1 MKKFYL
7 FVILLVSG
15 FGFAQVNLTGNA
27 SYALKI
33 SGEVGA
39 DGSSCGNNV
48 TRGLQWIASNDIN
61 NKAKTIVQGTASYP
75 DNGHGLT
82 AQKFDPAIV
91 YFTDTDKIKELFVG
105 TTKRDRGTSGCKD
118 VQYSTATIP
127 VTTDNFSQNFVF
139 SDLALNQSGNVQ
151 VDVYPIINLINPD
164 TNNNILG
171 TETSIVIPQIKGIDP
186 KYFNWMYHI
195 DGDQKKIKVGPITL
209 LIDVWRSLPDEY
221 QGKNSLD
228 IKCKEFL
235 DVSAIGK
242 KIWLRANTTGTT
254 VEFLCAKSAPYIDAV
269 DDAQT
274 SCFNGKDAR
283 AIMKFSSKLIE
294 GETLRITVLQ
304 VTAAGEPMNEVFSMD
319 PDQSIT
325 IGDDLLF
332 EIPRDLKEGHYR
344 VSLIGWYKEP
354 NKPGANT
361 YVMDPNHQKVFTIT
375 SPTAVDFSAT
385 KKNDVN
391 CYNGND
397 GAINVEASGGI
408 DKGIYQ
414 YSTNAGV
421 SWNSFTN
428 GDKTTI
434 EGLVKGK
441 YVVRVRKLRNDKDT
455 VGCLALTPKEEV
467 KEIPVEIEQPESP
480 LALSGDVSQ
489 KDPTFKGAQDGTII
503 ASIKGGS
510 PIGGNKYSYEWR
522 NEKGDLIDA
531 GKSKG
536 SFFDGIYTITLSG
549 VPEGT
554 YTLKVTDKFS
564 CELTLKDIAVLDD
577 PEPIEIIL
585 KVKQNIFCNSANL
598 GEEGFENK
606 TLAANG
612 SLVALVKGGKTL
624 KATDNKG
631 LPYYFYWK
639 KQVSKDVWEDL
650 EVNDSIIKD
659 LPKGTYSINVED
671 ANRIMHGT
679 YTLTEQTP
687 IAVETTIIE
696 PDPME
701 VIFDSTDVSCFEGTN
716 GWAKASIKNGK
727 STYAYTWYGPDHNAV
742 EGDEI
747 KNLAAGTYYV
757 DVIDKVKGCF
767 VKDSVKI
774 TQPLKQVMISY
785 STIKTPTFSGAS
797 DGKLV
802 VKISGGTVFG
812 PTENNGKLYNYE
824 WINNAGDIQNV
835 TAVVE
840 NGVYIITLDNAP
852 ADTYFLTV
860 TDKNYNNA
868 SGQIVNCSVVK
879 SEMKLTE
886 PDPLK
891 VVFEIVQTISCNA
904 KNDYGKETDANP
916 NDGQRDESQ
925 DGILKAHVT
934 GGTPLE
940 LEKNNGLPY
949 FFHWKKQQDNG
960 TWRDLGVQNPVLSN
974 LSYGNYALNVEDRN
988 GVILGTY
995 TAGKWIAKDSIQF
1008 MDQPPV
1014 LTVEIEKGDVFCN
1027 GGNDGWATATAK
1039 GGSGGY
1045 TYVWSNEVESDK
1057 NTILKTGTYSVIAT
1071 DAKGCTAYA
1080 EVFIDEPKKP
1090 LAINYKEVFNPTFY
1104 KATNGRIV
1112 VEVTGGKISKDN
1124 DYWFEWKNSKGIVQT
1139 AATTSF
1145 ANDIYTIS
1153 LLGLPE
1159 ETYTLTVRDANYN
1172 LATNKASCTVANAV
1186 TELEDPD
1193 PLEVT
1198 FEIIRDISCN
1208 VSNEFG
1214 NEIDASPRDNQRDE
1228 SQDGILK
1235 AHVTGGIQLSA
1246 EKNNRLPYFYTWKKK
1261 QNDGS
1266 WAVWNNTGDTAEYL
1280 SEGTYALNIED
1291 ANGIKLGTYVNNV
1304 LVKEIDAEKY
1314 IPQPDQL
1321 KLSFTKF
1328 DVGCTTG
1335 DDGWAE
1341 AHVTGG
1347 TSPYTYQWTNGET
1360 TPKIENITTNNYFV
1374 MVTDAKGCVVQ
1385 GSIFVGDPNG
1395 ILTTETVKNPIC
1407 YKGNDG
1413 SIELNVTGGNL
1424 PYSYLWN
1431 TGAVT
1436 KDLNNLSAGNYEVT
1450 ITCPDCCVYKKR
1462 FVLKDPEPVIVN
1474 VGPDRTLCI
1483 DQSLDLDATIKD
1495 SQAKYSWTSTNGFTS
1510 NEAKINV
1517 SKAGTYHVKVTTAL
1531 GCIGEDEIVIKTSQM
1546 AISAEFLLS
1555 SQAYLDEEVIL
1566 VNTSNPFGESTDWVI
1581 PNGVKVVEQK
1591 EKYITLKF
1599 DAIGVYSIGLKQTQG
1614 ECYAVYTKNI
1624 MVEKRGALPNTETA
1638 SQFIIDFIVTP
1649 NPSNGNFKAIVNLE
1663 NNSAINLRL
1672 FSSSGQNTMIQKQ
1685 ESGKKKYEIDFNT
1698 SLQSGIYIVVLE
1710 TGQQTLVKKIIIN

>member
-1 MKKFYL
+1 MKKIY
-7 FVILLVSG
+7 LLVVLLFSG

-27 SYALKI
+27 TYALKI

-61 NKAKTIVQGTASYP
+61 NNPKTIVQGTASYP
-75 DNGHGLT
+75 NNGHGLT
-82 AQKFDPAIV
+82 AQTFDPAIV
-91 YFTDTDKIKELFVG
+91 YFTDTDKIKELFIG
-105 TTKRDRGTSGCKD
+105 TTKRDRGTTGCKD

-151 VDVYPIINLINPD
+151 VDVYPIINLVNPN
-164 TNNNILG
+164 TLNNIIG
-171 TETSIVIPQIKGIDP
+171 TESSINVPAISGIKNE
-186 KYFNWMYHI
+186 YFNWMYHI
-195 DGDQKKIKVGPITL
+195 EGEQDRIRFGFGWRMVDK
-209 LIDVWRSLPDEY
+209 WRSLPAAY
-221 QGKNSLD
+221 QGRNELN
-228 IKCKEFL
+228 ILCKDFL
-235 DVSAIGK
+235 PYEAVGK
-242 KIWLRANTTGTT
+242 KIWLRANTNGST
-254 VEFLCAKSAPYIDAV
+254 VELLYVKSAPHILSV
-269 DDAQT
+269 EPIQT
-274 SCFNGKDAR
+274 SCFDTNDGKVKINFSRPLDDGEILSLDFDGVNGTDVPNITKDGVLDG
-283 AIMKFSSKLIE
+283 KKLE
-294 GETLRITVLQ
+294 ADNSYTVKNLNKGLTTLK
-304 VTAAGEPMNEVFSMD
+304 
-319 PDQSIT
+319 
-325 IGDDLLF
+325 LLGYF
-332 EIPRDLKEGHYR
+332 QQGAFK
-344 VSLIGWYKEP
+344 
-354 NKPGANT
+354 ANT
-361 YVMDPNHQKVFTIT
+361 YVMDPQHQTSFTIT
-375 SPTAVDFSAT
+375 SPAPVDFSLDKRDINCHGGSDGEIYITAT
-385 KKNDVN
+385 
-391 CYNGND
+391 
-397 GAINVEASGGI
+397 GGI
-408 DKGIYQ
+408 DNGIYQ
-414 YSTNAGV
+414 YSKDGGV
-421 SWNSFTN
+421 TWVSFLNS
-428 GDKTTI
+428 DKTTI
-434 EGLVKGK
+434 SNLGLGEYFIK
-441 YVVRVRKLRNDKDT
+441 VRKIIDVDDEIGCIAKTPQDKDK
-455 VGCLALTPKEEV
+455 VLSKL
-467 KEIPVEIEQPESP
+467 IEQPLSP
-480 LALSGDVSQ
+480 LALSSKVLLS
-489 KDPTFKGAQDGTII
+489 DPTFYKAEDGKVIV
-503 ASIKGGS
+503 SVKGGS
-510 PIGGNKYSYEWR
+510 PIDGNSYSYEWR
-522 NEKGDLIDA
+522 NEKNEKIA
-531 GKSKG
+531 SEKSEG
-536 SFFDGIYTITLSG
+536 EFFDGIFTITLQK

-554 YTLKVTDKFS
+554 YTLTVTDKFN
-564 CELTLKDIAVLDD
+564 CVLTPKPVGILDD
-577 PEPIEIIL
+577 PDPIEIKL
-585 KVKQNIFCNSANL
+585 KIRQNIFCNSANL
-598 GEEGFENK
+598 GEKGLEDE

-612 SLVALVKGGKTL
+612 SLVALVKGGKVL
-624 KATDNKG
+624 EGSANKG

-650 EVNDSIIKD
+650 EINDSIAVD
-659 LPKGTYSINVED
+659 LPQGTYSVNVKD
-671 ANRIMHGT
+671 ANEIMHGT
-679 YTLTEQTP
+679 YTITEQTP
-687 IAVETTIIE
+687 VDVEQTLIE
-696 PDPME
+696 PDE
-701 VIFDSTDVSCFEGTN
+701 LKVEITFGGVSCFDGTN
-716 GWAKASIKNGK
+716 GWAKASIKDAK
-727 STYAYTWYGPDHNAV
+727 STYKYTWYGPDHNGV
-742 EGDEI
+742 LGEEI
-747 KNLAAGTYYV
+747 TKLKVGTYYV
-757 DVIDKVKGCF
+757 NVVDTKKGCF
-767 VKDSVKI
+767 VRDSIVIKGPDEEVKI
-774 TQPLKQVMISY
+774 NY
-785 STIKTPTFSGAS
+785 STISTPTFSGAS
-797 DGKLV
+797 NGKIV
-802 VKISGGTVFG
+802 AQITGGTAFD
-812 PTENNGKLYNYE
+812 PAKNNGRLYDYE
-824 WINNAGDIQNV
+824 WTNKAGDIQNP
-835 TAVVE
+835 TAEIV
-840 NGVYIITLDNAP
+840 NGIYTITLDNVP
-852 ADTYFLTV
+852 ADIYSLTI
-860 TDKNYNNA
+860 TDKNFNEA
-868 SGQIVNCSVVK
+868 AGQVVNCSVLK
-879 SEMKLTE
+879 SEIKLTE

-891 VVFEIVQTISCNA
+891 VVFEVVKTISCNA
-904 KNDYGKETDANP
+904 KNEYGNKADANP

-925 DGILKAHVT
+925 DGVLKAHVT

-940 LEKNNGLPY
+940 LQTNKGLPY
-949 FFHWKKQQDNG
+949 FFYWKKQEDGG
-960 TWRDLGVQNPVLSN
+960 TWKDLEIQNPTISN

-995 TAGKWIAKDSIQF
+995 TAGKWVAKDSIQF

-1014 LTVEIEKGDVFCN
+1014 LSVKIDKGDVFCN
-1027 GGNDGWATATAK
+1027 GGNDGWATATAE
-1039 GGSGGY
+1039 GGSGDY
-1045 TYVWSNEVESDK
+1045 KYVWSNEVESDK
-1057 NTILKTGTYSVIAT
+1057 NTILKTGTYWVIAT
-1071 DAKGCTAYA
+1071 DKKGCTAYA

-1104 KATNGRIV
+1104 KATNGKIV
-1112 VEVTGGKISKDN
+1112 VEVTGGTIFKDN
-1124 DYWFEWKNSKGIVQT
+1124 TYWFEWKNSKGVVQT
-1139 AATTSF
+1139 ATTTSF
-1145 ANDIYTIS
+1145 ANDIYTIF
-1153 LLGLPE
+1153 LEGLGE

-1172 LATNKASCTVANAV
+1172 LATNKASCTVANVV

-1198 FEIIRDISCN
+1198 FEVIRGVSCN

-1214 NEIDASPRDNQRDE
+1214 NEIDANPQDSQRDE
-1228 SQDGILK
+1228 SQDAILK
-1235 AHVTGGIQLSA
+1235 AHVTGGIQLPA

-1261 QNDGS
+1261 QKDGS
-1266 WAVWNNTGDTAEYL
+1266 WTLWNNTGDTAEYL

-1347 TSPYTYQWTNGET
+1347 TPPYTYEWTNGET

-1374 MVTDAKGCVVQ
+1374 IVTDDNGCVVQ

-1395 ILTTETVKNPIC
+1395 ILTTETVKNPTC
-1407 YKGNDG
+1407 FQGNDG

-1436 KDLNNLSAGNYEVT
+1436 KDLNNLTAGNYEVT

-1474 VGPDRTLCI
+1474 VGKDRTLCI

-1495 SQAKYSWTSTNGFTS
+1495 PLAKYNWTSTNGFTS

-1531 GCIGEDEIVIKTSQM
+1531 GCIGEDDVVIKTSQM

-1566 VNTSNPFGESTDWVI
+1566 VNTSNPFGESTDWVV

-1624 MVEKRGALPNTETA
+1624 TVEQRSTMPSTETA

-1663 NNSAINLRL
+1663 NISGINLRL

-1685 ESGKKKYEIDFNT
+1685 ESGKKKYEVDFNT
-1698 SLQSGIYIVVLE
+1698 SLQSGVYIIVLE